1 MLLKDVPVIIVA
13 GGFGMRMAPYNSVLP
28 KPLLLHDGQVMIRKV
43 LDNFKASGFAQFI
56 CLLHYQGKLIQTYL
70 DTVCGEYDIQ
80 YVYEP
85 TPLGTAGGLFL
96 LKDVPAENFVV
107 CNCDNLGVSDYADAL
122 TRHIENGHGITV
134 FVKKKHYQI
143 PFGIVHCMP
152 TGSVSQVEEKPYC
165 DFYISTGIHIINR
178 KVLTLRDAGDVVS
191 MPELINS
198 SLEKYSVGYYDVGAA
213 EWVDMSVRAME

>member
-1 MLLKDVPVIIVA
+1 
-13 GGFGMRMAPYNSVLP
+13 
-28 KPLLLHDGQVMIRKV
+28 
-43 LDNFKASGFAQFI
+43 
-56 CLLHYQGKLIQTYL
+56 
-70 DTVCGEYDIQ
+70 
-80 YVYEP
+80 
-85 TPLGTAGGLFL
+85 
-96 LKDVPAENFVV
+96 
-107 CNCDNLGVSDYADAL
+107 
-122 TRHIENGHGITV
+122 
-134 FVKKKHYQI
+134 
-143 PFGIVHCMP
+143 MP